1 MGLTSLRCLS
11 HFPSGTSPQPSL
23 NFFSV
28 LTLALPGPRHS
39 SCPLKFPPT
48 SSSLHLMGLA
58 CCMLSHF
65 SCVRLFAT
73 LWTIA
78 RQAPLSMGFSRQ
90 DILEWVAIP
99 FFRRSSRP
107 EDRTRVSYIF
117 TASPP
122 RKSPKTGRGGSPK
135 GKDLSRCFTGG
146 CVNNSCRRK
155 AALTHPGYYT
165 VVFTRSLPFWT
176 HLCYVERGSLQI
188 MLVLISAP
196 RYTLP
201 IGGAGG
207 RLEAELSVVFL

>member
-1 MGLTSLRCLS
+1 MTKAGSRQELMAGRGHKRGRIWLHMDACRWFVLIYSQKPVVRAKLLVTSD
-11 HFPSGTSPQPSL
+11 P
-23 NFFSV
+23 
-28 LTLALPGPRHS
+28 
-39 SCPLKFPPT
+39 
-48 SSSLHLMGLA
+48 
-58 CCMLSHF
+58 
-65 SCVRLFAT
+65 AT
-73 LWTIA
+73 LWTRA

-122 RKSPKTGRGGSPK
+122 GKSPKTGRGGSPK

-207 RLEAELSVVFL
+207 RLEAELSVVFLCTLLM